1 MNSTEMPREIWA
13 LCRVARDE
21 IVHLRYSIEA
31 YEGLAV
37 TTTLPGREGLV
48 RIYTEERLRGLLARV
63 LRSLAEEMKLEVV
76 EWGEWSR

>member
-1 MNSTEMPREIWA
+1 MNVPETPREIWA

-37 TTTLPGREGLV
+37 TTTLPGGEGLV
-48 RIYTEERLRGLLARV
+48 RIYTEERLRPLLERV
-63 LRSLAEEMKLEVV
+63 LASLALEMSLEVV
-76 EWGEWSR
+76 EWGEWSI

>member
-1 MNSTEMPREIWA
+1 MKPKEKPREIWA

-37 TTTLPGREGLV
+37 TTTLPGGEGLV
-48 RIYTEERLRGLLARV
+48 RIYTEERLRGLLERV
-63 LRSLAEEMKLEVV
+63 LRSLSEEMKLEVM
-76 EWGEWSR
+76 EWGTWSP